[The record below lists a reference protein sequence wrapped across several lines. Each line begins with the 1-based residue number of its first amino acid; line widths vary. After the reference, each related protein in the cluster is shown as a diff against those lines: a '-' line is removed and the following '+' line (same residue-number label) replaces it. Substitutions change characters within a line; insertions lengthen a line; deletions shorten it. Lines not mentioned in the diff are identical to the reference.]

1 MNNPMMMNGMNQG
14 MGMNPM
20 MMNGMG
26 MNQMNQMNQGM
37 GMNQMNQ
44 MNQGMGMN
52 QMNQGMGMN
61 GMFNPN
67 LMGGGMNQGMGG
79 MGMNPMMNPMMNGM
93 GMNPMMNMGGM
104 NPMMMNGMNMGMGM
118 NNGMMNNMTPQQI
131 EEMKRQKRYMGY
143 LMGKKM
149 AEEKRKKEQGNN
161 PTQVEEASQV
171 TADTEITIKFK
182 KNGTTKDIK
191 MKAGE
196 MIATLIGEYYEKTN
210 NQGPFKYKGNT
221 LSPEDCTTL
230 LDHGMK
236 NNDEIIVG

>member
-20 MMNGMG
+20 MNGMGMNAGMG
-26 MNQMNQMNQGM
+26 MNQMNQGM
-37 GMNQMNQ
+37 
-44 MNQGMGMN
+44 
-52 QMNQGMGMN
+52 GMGMN

-131 EEMKRQKRYMGY
+131 EEMKKQKRYMGY

-149 AEEKRKKEQGNN
+149 AEEKRKREHGYN
-161 PTQVEEASQV
+161 PTQVEETSQV
-171 TADTEITIKFK
+171 TADTEITIKFN
-182 KNGTTKDIK
+182 KNGTIKNIK

-196 MIATLIGEYYEKTN
+196 MIATLIGEYYEKTK

>member
-20 MMNGMG
+20 MMN
-26 MNQMNQMNQGM
+26 GM

-149 AEEKRKKEQGNN
+149 AEEKRKREQGNN
-161 PTQVEEASQV
+161 PTQVEETSQV
-171 TADTEITIKFK
+171 TADTEITIKFN
-182 KNGTTKDIK
+182 KNGTIKNIK

-196 MIATLIGEYYEKTN
+196 MIASLLAEYYEKTK

-221 LSPEDCTTL
+221 LNPEDCTTL
-230 LDHGMK
+230 LDAGMK